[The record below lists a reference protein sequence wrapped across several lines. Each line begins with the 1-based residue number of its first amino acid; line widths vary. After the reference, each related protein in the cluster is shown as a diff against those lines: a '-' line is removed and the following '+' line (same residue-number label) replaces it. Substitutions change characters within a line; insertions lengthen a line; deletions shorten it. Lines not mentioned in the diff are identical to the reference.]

1 MLSSIGRTAIR
12 RIGAGQS
19 HASSVRVGEWTWQV
33 QRVCV
38 ALSSYDATEVHSRPD
53 GRFAH
58 FLRRSYA
65 TATKTAPKPRAKK
78 ATIAGK
84 PATTRK
90 SSRESARN
98 ATAKPKKKKV
108 AAKPKSR
115 VKKVLTDAQK
125 AKRVEVKAKMELKAL
140 KATALLSPPKGLPSS
155 AWAVLVSEQMKEK
168 SGQSFPGLSKS
179 IADISTRYK
188 NLDPSEREV
197 RTMMSI
203 YMQILTLRPA
213 LQSHR
218 QSE

>member
-19 HASSVRVGEWTWQV
+19 HASSVRVGERTWQF
-33 QRVCV
+33 QRVCI

-53 GRFAH
+53 TRFAH
-58 FLRRSYA
+58 SLRRSYVTVSQA
-65 TATKTAPKPRAKK
+65 SPKPHAKK
-78 ATIAGK
+78 ATAAGK

-90 SSRESARN
+90 SSQGSAKKV
-98 ATAKPKKKKV
+98 TAKPKKKRV
-108 AAKPKSR
+108 AAKPKTR

-125 AKRVEVKAKMELKAL
+125 AKRAEVKAKMELKAL

-197 RTMMSI
+197 RMIMSI
-203 YMQILTLRPA
+203 
-213 LQSHR
+213 
-218 QSE
+218 

>member
-19 HASSVRVGEWTWQV
+19 HASSVRVGERTWQF
-33 QRVCV
+33 QRVCI

-53 GRFAH
+53 TRFAH
-58 FLRRSYA
+58 SLRRSYA
-65 TATKTAPKPRAKK
+65 TVSQASPKPRAKK
-78 ATIAGK
+78 ATTAGK

-90 SSRESARN
+90 SSQGSAKN
-98 ATAKPKKKKV
+98 VTAKPKKKV
-108 AAKPKSR
+108 AAKPKTR

-125 AKRVEVKAKMELKAL
+125 AKRAEVKAKMELKAL

-155 AWAVLVSEQMKEK
+155 AWAVLVAEQMKEK

-197 RTMMSI
+197 RMIMSI
-203 YMQILTLRPA
+203 
-213 LQSHR
+213 
-218 QSE
+218 

>member
-19 HASSVRVGEWTWQV
+19 LASSVRVGERTWQF
-33 QRVCV
+33 QRVCI

-53 GRFAH
+53 TRFAH
-58 FLRRSYA
+58 SLRRSYA
-65 TATKTAPKPRAKK
+65 TVSQASPKPRAKK
-78 ATIAGK
+78 ATTAGK

-90 SSRESARN
+90 SSQGSAKN
-98 ATAKPKKKKV
+98 VTAKPKKKV
-108 AAKPKSR
+108 AAKPKTR

-125 AKRVEVKAKMELKAL
+125 ANRAEVKAKMELKAL

-155 AWAVLVSEQMKEK
+155 AWAVLVAEQMKEK

-197 RTMMSI
+197 RMIMSI
-203 YMQILTLRPA
+203 
-213 LQSHR
+213 
-218 QSE
+218 